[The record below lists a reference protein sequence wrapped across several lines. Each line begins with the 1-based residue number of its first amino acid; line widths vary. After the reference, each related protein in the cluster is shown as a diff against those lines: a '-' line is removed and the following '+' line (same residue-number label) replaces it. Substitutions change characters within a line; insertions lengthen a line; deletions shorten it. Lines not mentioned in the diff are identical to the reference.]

1 MSKER
6 NRLKLNSIFV
16 KIALVIICSV
26 GAVSGSLT
34 LSNDAANEQ
43 LIGDFTR
50 NVAKSET
57 KLMTE
62 VLGGAIRFGK
72 AEIVE
77 EFFGEARVDLEGKL
91 VAAVALSADGTV
103 LAESAESPS
112 ERSELVQLA
121 REALS
126 SGENSISEDGLSVAT
141 LIRFGADN
149 AVVGV
154 ISTGWTT
161 DVFMEAYADAHIKS
175 LAIAGAI
182 FVGAVIVAMLVLG
195 RSIIGPLHAMRD
207 VIASLGQKQ
216 YDIDV
221 LAASRGDE
229 IGEIAQSLD
238 TLKGELAAADEV
250 AREAVFKSA
259 AFMGASASIM
269 VVDTDLTIVYAN
281 PEMFELL
288 RNHKDPIRVEKPG
301 FDPEKILGAPISVF
315 HQETG
320 DRIKAMLRSG
330 GNAVFNTVIKLGQVR
345 LSLAVSA
352 IRDGDELQGY
362 VLEWADVTSTQRD
375 KAIVS
380 AMEDGQILA
389 EFDMSGAHLMANAH
403 LRDSLGM
410 SEGELSAMNLGDILS
425 SAGGQDAKALLR
437 TVRDGEAHAGRIVAA
452 KRNGATVLI
461 DGSLTCVKDT
471 DGSPMR
477 IVLIGRDVTA
487 SEESLAAARAEAER
501 TQQKQGEVVDALRVA
516 LNRLSSGDLTAAIG
530 TPFDGTY
537 EDLRKDYN
545 KAVENLARAMTEIV
559 ESSESI
565 HNEARDISS
574 TAEGLSRRTESTAAT
589 LEETAAA
596 LDELTASVK
605 DAASGASKADQAV
618 RGAKTKAE
626 DSGNVVLETVAAMD
640 EIAASSE
647 KITSII
653 KVIDD
658 IAFQT
663 NLLALNA
670 GVEAARAGDAG
681 RGFAVVASEVRALA
695 QRSSDAAREIND
707 LIAKSGTQVKSG
719 VDLVGRTGTAL
730 RQIVESVSEIS
741 HLVSDIAASSSQ
753 QSNNLAE
760 INQAVTQLDQSTQQ
774 NAARLE
780 ETTAASEALRKD
792 AVGLVETVSHFR
804 VNADAR
810 ESAGVVTGRPRAEA
824 RPTGRAQPSQSAEPP
839 MRATKPAAARRP
851 AGGAA
856 VAVERAANEW
866 EDF

>member
-1 MSKER
+1 MSEER

-16 KIALVIICSV
+16 KIALVIIFSV

-34 LSNDAANEQ
+34 LSNDATSKR
-43 LIGDFTR
+43 LIGEVTR
-50 NVAKSET
+50 NVARSET
-57 KLMTE
+57 NLMTE
-62 VLGGAIRFGK
+62 LLGGAVRFGK
-72 AEIVE
+72 TEVVE
-77 EFFGEARVDLEGKL
+77 EFFQEALTDLGGIL
-91 VAAVALSADGTV
+91 VAAVALSADGTAV
-103 LAESAESPS
+103 GEASDTAS
-112 ERSELVQLA
+112 RRGELIALGK
-121 REALS
+121 EALATGDVRTS
-126 SGENSISEDGLSVAT
+126 DDGLSVAT
-141 LIRFGADN
+141 PIRFGADE
-149 AVVGV
+149 AIVGV
-154 ISTGWTT
+154 VSTSWTT
-161 DVFMEAYADAHIKS
+161 DVFMQSYADAHMKS
-175 LAIAGAI
+175 LAIAAAI
-182 FVGAVIVAMLVLG
+182 FIGAVVVAMLVLG
-195 RSIIGPLHAMRD
+195 RSVIGPLHAMRD
-207 VIASLGQKQ
+207 VIRSLGQKQ
-216 YDIDV
+216 YDV
-221 LAASRGDE
+221 EVPATSRGDE

-238 TLKGELAAADEV
+238 TLKGELAAGDEV

-269 VVDTDLTIVYAN
+269 VVDTDLNIVYAN

-288 RNHKDPIRVEKPG
+288 RQHKDPIRVAKPG
-301 FDPEKILGAPISVF
+301 FDPEKVLGAPITVF

-320 DRIKAMLRSG
+320 DRIKAMLGARGS
-330 GNAVFNTVIKLGQVR
+330 AVFNTVIKLGQIR

-352 IRDGDELQGY
+352 IRNGDELQGY

-410 SEGELSAMNLGDILS
+410 SEGEVAAMNLGDIL
-425 SAGGQDAKALLR
+425 ANADGQDAKALLR
-437 TVRDGEAHAGRIVAA
+437 TVRNGEAHAGRIVAA

-501 TQQKQGEVVDALRVA
+501 TQKKQGEVVDALRVA

-618 RGAKTKAE
+618 RGAKSQAE

-730 RQIVESVSEIS
+730 RQIVDSVSEIS

-804 VNADAR
+804 VNTDAR
-810 ESAGVVTGRPRAEA
+810 ESAGVVTSRPRAEA
-824 RPTGRAQPSQSAEPP
+824 RQTGRAQPSQPAEPP
-839 MRATKPAAARRP
+839 RRAAKSAAVRKP
-851 AGGAA
+851 AGGPA
-856 VAVERAANEW
+856 VAVEKSISEW